1 MFYEK
6 KKERKTRTST
16 TPISTSRSF
25 SDVLLLMMR
34 LRDMGEEEA
43 ACLELTHRHHC
54 CPAHTAINA
63 TRHPHSPSWES
74 AAFNT
79 PFPKTRTVNACSPS
93 SPLSLISR
101 PAQPRSTPSTSRSSP
116 AIQLQHRT
124 RTAPLLLYCLLF
136 ASQQWNTST
145 SPSASSRRPST
156 RPERCLASALDACD
170 PVE

>member
-6 KKERKTRTST
+6 KRKGKQELVLHQSQ
-16 TPISTSRSF
+16 TSRSF

-34 LRDMGEEEA
+34 LRDMREEEA

-93 SPLSLISR
+93 SPLSSAVLPSPDPPHQPAGPVQPSNSSTEREQHHCCCTACCSPPSSGTPALPLQR
-101 PAQPRSTPSTSRSSP
+101 PAVDRAHGQSGAS
-116 AIQLQHRT
+116 
-124 RTAPLLLYCLLF
+124 LLLWTLVI
-136 ASQQWNTST
+136 Q
-145 SPSASSRRPST
+145 
-156 RPERCLASALDACD
+156 
-170 PVE
+170 